1 MLGEDGT
8 GMKPI
13 GFSTI
18 CGFRYAV
25 GVGNVFAMDQGALL
39 YSGTKYTRAGC
50 LHCMPTKHYKLRSL
64 HLLEWSGSRKLA
76 TSNAWSKRDASH
88 GWWGCRMVQALL
100 KAIWQS
106 LIKQNTLTT
115 KPTTV
120 PLDMC
125 LRELSYVHLCYS
137 ELLRLTSSQGID
149 GWANAVWYT
158 CLTTCFPS
166 LKWQMKPQS
175 DVEEPWRHCY
185 YVERR

>member
-1 MLGEDGT
+1 
-8 GMKPI
+8 MKPI

-18 CGFRYAV
+18 CGFRYPV

-39 YSGTKYTRAGC
+39 YSGTKYTCAGC
-50 LHCMPTKHYKLRSL
+50 LHCMPTKHYKLRPL

-76 TSNAWSKRDASH
+76 TSNARSKRDASH

-100 KAIWQS
+100 KAIWHS

-115 KPTTV
+115 KSRTV

-125 LRELSYVHLCYS
+125 LRELRPYVYLCYS
-137 ELLRLTSSQGID
+137 ELLRLTSRQGID

-166 LKWQMKPQS
+166 LNG
-175 DVEEPWRHCY
+175 R
-185 YVERR
+185 